1 MELGRNAIERAKRV
15 KLVIFDVDGVM
26 TDGGIY
32 IGRDGE
38 LYKSFFCRDGLG
50 ITLAHRAGL
59 LTAIITGRTSEQT
72 AYRAKELHI
81 SAVWQG
87 HLDKRAAYR
96 ELKEKFQ
103 LRDEEIAYIGDDLI
117 DLPVML
123 QVGFPTAVADAAPEV
138 RARAAM
144 VSGFP
149 GGHGAVREILE
160 FILKAQGLWENIL
173 AGYLSAEGTIA
184 DGLAQ

>member
-1 MELGRNAIERAKRV
+1 MELGTNAIERAKKV

-26 TDGGIY
+26 TDGNIC

-38 LYKSFFCRDGLG
+38 LFKSFFCRDGLG
-50 ITLAHRAGL
+50 ITLARKAGI

-72 AYRAKELHI
+72 ARRAEELHI

-87 HLDKRAAYR
+87 NLDKRSAYR
-96 ELKEKFQ
+96 ELKEKFG

-117 DLPVML
+117 DLPVMIR
-123 QVGFPTAVADAAPEV
+123 VGFPAAVADAVPEV
-138 RARAAM
+138 RARSVM

-160 FILKAQGLWENIL
+160 FILKAQDLWEEIL
-173 AGYLSAEGTIA
+173 AGYLRQEDSDVSGIA
-184 DGLAQ
+184 Q